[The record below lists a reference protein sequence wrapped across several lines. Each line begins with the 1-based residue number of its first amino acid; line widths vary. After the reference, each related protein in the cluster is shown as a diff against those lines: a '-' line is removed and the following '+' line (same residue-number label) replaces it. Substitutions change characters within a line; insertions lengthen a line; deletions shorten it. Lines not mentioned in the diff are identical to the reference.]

1 MKKQKRMGIFDF
13 LQRLFTGS
21 KEESTS
27 NDIPKQILQNLS
39 QQQKNQGYLY
49 LFIMY
54 RKLIGVEFNNVKIGR
69 QNSYP
74 SKTDLLNGDSCWKFS
89 FLGTAVL
96 HKYFSDSNFESELK
110 ELLQKNSINESSKIS
125 TDNYD
130 YWEGEGFI
138 IETPKK
144 SNLILISNNNVINSE
159 RITVAIQNSLLRD
172 SGSDEEYKISEHI
185 IDNKFGLN
193 PNILFFLKE
202 NMVLAKIYGVD
213 LDNNLENLP
222 GPTMSNSDI
231 ALQLINDNIS
241 PFSDEQIS
249 NGIANIEHLYF
260 RKLRGIRFDKI
271 ELPTNVNYEVFT
283 YPQDIDGNWYFTD
296 REISIKDDI
305 SKMILNSSNGLMI
318 AKAFSKSKIDKAL
331 DKLLYSNNI
340 DKKTKESDDY
350 GPYWIGE
357 GFMIRHFINS
367 NLIIIFSSTH
377 FARGHQICS

>member
-1 MKKQKRMGIFDF
+1 MGIFNF

-27 NDIPKQILQNLS
+27 NDTSNHKWLQNLS
-39 QQQKNQGYLY
+39 QQQITQGYSY
-49 LFIMY
+49 FFKMY
-54 RKLIGVEFNNVKIGR
+54 KKLIGVEFSNVKIGR

-74 SKTDLLNGDSCWKFS
+74 SKTVLLNEDSCWKFS
-89 FLGTAVL
+89 VLGTAVL
-96 HKYFSDSNFESELK
+96 HKCFSDSNFESELK
-110 ELLQKNSINESSKIS
+110 ELLRKNSINESSKIS

-130 YWEGEGFI
+130 YWEGEDFI

-144 SNLILISNNNVINSE
+144 SNLILISNNNVINSA
-159 RITVAIQNSLLRD
+159 RTTVAIQNSILRD
-172 SGSDEEYKISEHI
+172 SGSDEEYKISESI
-185 IDNKFGLN
+185 IDNKFGLDSN
-193 PNILFFLKE
+193 KLFFLKE
-202 NMVLAKIYGVD
+202 NMVLAKIYELD
-213 LDNNLENLP
+213 LGNNPQNLP

-296 REISIKDDI
+296 REIPIKDDI

-318 AKAFSKSKIDKAL
+318 AKAFSKSKKAL
-331 DKLLYSNNI
+331 DELLYSNNI
-340 DKKTKESDDY
+340 DKKTKESDDF

-377 FARGHQICS
+377 YARGHQICS